1 MLELVAAPI
10 AAALALFGYIVVADP
25 QSVHLESISTPP
37 ALAAD
42 GYTAPVI
49 EARLADAL
57 RAAEAQ
63 ARSYPA
69 ARRLEED
76 AQPTAL
82 RILSDAMGATAAVRA
97 TQKALGRID
106 YAVAGEVVRNGEQL
120 ELRLRVVG
128 ADGGRH
134 RVSVAAPSGDVG
146 GLIDDGALALLGL
159 ADPYARAAW
168 QLKADHAA
176 GQGFAQTRALAAAAE
191 RAVRG
196 ADPRWAAN
204 LAGVAAFADNR
215 AEEAL
220 AAFDR
225 ALALDAAFTPA
236 AVNRGAVLAAAG
248 RHRDAIEQYRKALT
262 LYQGGEYGPAHAVAY
277 AHWGVSLAA
286 LKQLDGARTSFEYA
300 VQSAPD
306 YDDAYVKWAATM
318 RAAGRDEEAAEVLN
332 RRADPAAKPILGPE
346 YLSGPIGP
354 DAYVLVI
361 KGLTEE
367 PS

>member
-25 QSVHLESISTPP
+25 QSVHLESISTPA

-49 EARLADAL
+49 EARLSDAL
-57 RAAEAQ
+57 RAAEVR
-63 ARSYPA
+63 ARSYPS

-82 RILSDAMGATAAVRA
+82 RILSDAVGATAAVRA

-106 YAVAGEVVRNGEQL
+106 YAAAGEVVRNGEQL
-120 ELRLRVVG
+120 ELRLRVID

-134 RVSVAAPSGDVG
+134 AVVAAAPAGEVG
-146 GLIDDGALALLGL
+146 RLIDDGALALLGV

-176 GQGFAQTRALAAAAE
+176 GQGFGETRALAAAAE
-191 RAVRG
+191 RAPRA

-204 LAGVAAFADNR
+204 LAGIAAFADNR
-215 AEEAL
+215 TEEAL

-225 ALALDAAFTPA
+225 ALALDPEFTPA
-236 AVNRGAVLAAAG
+236 VVNRGAVLAAAG
-248 RHRDAIEQYRKALT
+248 RHRDAIEQYRTALT
-262 LYQGGEYGPAHAVAY
+262 LYQGGAYGPAHAVAY

-286 LKQLDGARTSFEYA
+286 LKQVDAARASFEYA

-306 YDDAYVKWAATM
+306 YDDAYVKWAAAM
-318 RAAGRDEEAAEVLN
+318 RAAGRDEDAAQALN
-332 RRADPAAKPILGPE
+332 RRADPAAKPSLAPE
-346 YLSGPIGP
+346 YLAGPIGP
-354 DAYVLVI
+354 DAYGLVV
-361 KGLTEE
+361 KGLAT
-367 PS
+367 PG